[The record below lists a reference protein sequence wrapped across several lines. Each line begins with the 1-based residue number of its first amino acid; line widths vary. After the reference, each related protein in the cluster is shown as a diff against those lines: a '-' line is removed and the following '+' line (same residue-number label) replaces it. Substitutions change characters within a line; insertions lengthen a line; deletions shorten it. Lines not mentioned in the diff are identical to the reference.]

1 LPFDRRLT
9 PFALREDQ
17 LLKASNANELLSS
30 NPDRTS
36 TPAVEIIG
44 LTKNYGEP
52 LGSNTPR
59 WDLVNLIRQ
68 HRGRIPPHITALN
81 GVNIT
86 VNRGEVFG
94 LLGPNGAG
102 KTTLIKI
109 MSTLLLPDS
118 GSVSVNGVDVLRNP
132 RHALRHL
139 QSVLA
144 QASGFE
150 VRLSGR
156 RNLEF
161 YAALYGIPHA
171 LAKSRIDELL
181 AFTSLTDKAD
191 LEFQKYSTGMARR
204 LLVARALLS
213 NASILVFDE
222 PTSSLDPVS
231 ALEFRHLMR
240 DQLVTKEHKTV
251 FLATHNLQEAQQICD
266 RVSLI
271 KSGKV
276 ILTDTPARIRR
287 LVADKIAISMILSS
301 PMMIE
306 VDSFSSELSR
316 ISGVIN
322 AKVETREYEFELEV
336 EASKDLDYPR
346 LFLLLEKF
354 GFRVVTLEASEPTL
368 EDAFLTI
375 VKGEKG

>member
-1 LPFDRRLT
+1 MEPINTKKQTERSFRPT
-9 PFALREDQ
+9 Q
-17 LLKASNANELLSS
+17 S
-30 NPDRTS
+30 
-36 TPAVEIIG
+36 PAIEITG
-44 LTKNYGEP
+44 LTKNYGTAP
-52 LGSNTPR
+52 DAKMSRL
-59 WDLVNLIRQ
+59 DLVSLLRQ
-68 HRGRIPPHITALN
+68 HRGRVPPHITALN

-86 VNRGEVFG
+86 VNTGEIFG

-118 GSVSVNGVDVLRNP
+118 GSITVNGVDVLRNP
-132 RHALRHL
+132 RHALRQL

-144 QASGFE
+144 QATGFE

-161 YAALYGIPHA
+161 YAALYGIPRDVA
-171 LAKSRIDELL
+171 RNRIDELL
-181 AFTSLTDKAD
+181 AFTGLTDRAD
-191 LEFQKYSTGMARR
+191 LVFQKYSTGMARR

-240 DQLVTKEHKTV
+240 DELAIREHKTV

-271 KSGKV
+271 KTGKI

-287 LVADKIAISMILSS
+287 LVSDKIAISMILSS
-301 PMMIE
+301 TRP
-306 VDSFSSELSR
+306 VHAADFSTELGK
-316 ISGVIN
+316 INGVIS
-322 AKVETREYEFELEV
+322 AKVETREFESGLEV
-336 EASKDLDYPR
+336 DASKDLDYSR
-346 LFLLLEKF
+346 LFLLIEKS

-375 VKGEKG
+375 VKGDKG